1 MGIAADITII
11 IVAGVVAGFI
21 AYKLGV
27 PLVIGYI
34 FAGILV
40 GPYTGVIHISEIQQI
55 ELLAEIGVAL
65 LLFALGIEF
74 TFRELKEIKHI
85 AIFGT
90 ILQLVLTIAFGYG
103 IGWYLNLGWIP
114 SVWLGAIMS
123 LSSTMIVLK
132 TLMGQGLI
140 GTLSSKV
147 MIGMLIVQDIAAVP
161 MMIILPQL
169 SNIQEGM
176 SVLGFA
182 VIKAVVFLV
191 CIIYVGT
198 KFIPYILRIIAKWNS
213 RELFLLAVT
222 ALGLGIGYATHA
234 VGLSFAFGAFVAGMV
249 LSESEYSHQ
258 ALSDIIPLR
267 DIFSLIFFTS
277 VGMLIDPAF
286 VIKHAGIIFLL
297 TGLIIVFKGI
307 LFSVLARSFGYVN
320 IIPIAVG
327 LGLSQVGEFSFV
339 LARLAVQGE
348 VFARGT
354 YSIILSTIVISMV
367 VSPFLSQLAAP
378 LYSLRK
384 RRFKGEPIMTINF
397 PHEGITSH
405 VVIAGGGRVGRQVAG
420 VLQQLKCPYVI
431 IDQDY
436 RRYEIAKS
444 DGHPIIYGDA
454 SQETV
459 LDAAELS
466 SARLLLITIPA
477 ITVTR
482 AIVRAIQDRGINI
495 EVVARAAS
503 LEQMEE
509 LYAENITQVVQP
521 EFEASL
527 EITRQALLHFDV
539 SAVEIQK
546 CLDEVRSTWYSPFYH
561 NEELYSMLTKL
572 KNASSML
579 EISWFEISD
588 ASSAAGKSIGD
599 LKIRSETGASIVG
612 IMRRGDFVPNPE
624 AGFMMETG
632 DLVAVIGTSSQ
643 RNCFEQII
651 AGNNPDNIS
660 CRIEAP
666 EMK

>member
-11 IVAGVVAGFI
+11 IVSGLVAGFI
-21 AYKLGV
+21 AYKMGI

-34 FAGILV
+34 FAGVLV
-40 GPYTGVIHISEIQQI
+40 GPYTGIIHISEINQI

-65 LLFALGIEF
+65 LLFSLGLEF
-74 TFRELKEIKHI
+74 TFRELAEVKHI
-85 AIFGT
+85 AITGT
-90 ILQLVLTIAFGYG
+90 ILQLLLTVLFGYG
-103 IGWYLNLGWIP
+103 IGWYWDLGWIP
-114 SVWLGAIMS
+114 SLWFGAIMS

-132 TLMGQGLI
+132 TLMGKGLI

-169 SNIQEGM
+169 SNLRQGM

-182 VIKAVVFLV
+182 VIKAAVFLALIV
-191 CIIYVGT
+191 LVGT
-198 KFIPYILRIIAKWNS
+198 RLIPYILRIIAKWNS

-234 VGLSFAFGAFVAGMV
+234 AGLSFAFGAFVAGMV

-277 VGMLIDPAF
+277 VGMLIDPVF
-286 VIKHAGIIFLL
+286 VLEHAGTIFFM
-297 TGLIIVFKGI
+297 TGVIIVFKGI
-307 LFSVLARSFGYVN
+307 IFSIIARTFGYVN

-339 LARLAVQGE
+339 LARLGVQGQ
-348 VFARGT
+348 VFQRGV

-378 LYSLRK
+378 IYSLRRK
-384 RRFKGEPIMTINF
+384 WFKHEQVMTINF
-397 PHEGITSH
+397 PSEGISGH
-405 VVIAGGGRVGRQVAG
+405 VVIAGGGRVGLQVAG
-420 VLQQLKCPYVI
+420 VLKHLKCPYVI
-431 IDQDY
+431 VEQDY
-436 RRYEIAKS
+436 RRYEFAKS
-444 DGHPIIYGDA
+444 EGHPIIFGDA
-454 SQETV
+454 GQETV

-466 SARLLLITIPA
+466 RARLLLITIPA
-477 ITVTR
+477 LTVSR
-482 AIVRAIQDRGINI
+482 SIIHAVRDRGIDV

-509 LYAENITQVVQP
+509 LYRERITQVVQP

-527 EITRQALLHFDV
+527 EITRQALLHFEV

-546 CLDEVRSTWYSPFYH
+546 CLDEVRSKWYLPFSK
-561 NEELYSMLTKL
+561 NSDLYGILTKL

-579 EISWFEISD
+579 EISWYEVPDNS
-588 ASSAAGKSIGD
+588 AAAGKSIGE
-599 LKIRSETGASIVG
+599 LKIRSETGASVVG
-612 IMRRGDFVPNPE
+612 IMRGGTFMPNPE
-624 AGFMMETG
+624 SGFMIEQG
-632 DLVAVIGTSSQ
+632 DMVAVIGTVQ
-643 RNCFEQII
+643 HRRCFEQII
-651 AGNNPDNIS
+651 AGNNPDNVS
-660 CRIEAP
+660 CRVEAP
-666 EMK
+666 EV